1 MWIWSKTIQTSL
13 LFRYWFKQEAPMMR
27 CCLTDWCLG
36 DESMREQTEWT
47 PRQSYGTR
55 LSQISIALK
64 RIRYARHSHQDP
76 PIQLSI
82 RFPFWRSQSARA
94 PPSPHSFI
102 RGAPPTRSDPL
113 IVLNQARVSL
123 KACEQGFAGKN
134 TTGNELKPEFKGC
147 AVAI

>member
-1 MWIWSKTIQTSL
+1 MVL
-13 LFRYWFKQEAPMMR
+13 LHARSTHHEILFNGPV
-27 CCLTDWCLG
+27 LG
-36 DESMREQTEWT
+36 MREQTEWT

-55 LSQISIALK
+55 LSQISIALN

-134 TTGNELKPEFKGC
+134 TTGNELKPGFKGSAASC
-147 AVAI
+147 YWNENKGSIER